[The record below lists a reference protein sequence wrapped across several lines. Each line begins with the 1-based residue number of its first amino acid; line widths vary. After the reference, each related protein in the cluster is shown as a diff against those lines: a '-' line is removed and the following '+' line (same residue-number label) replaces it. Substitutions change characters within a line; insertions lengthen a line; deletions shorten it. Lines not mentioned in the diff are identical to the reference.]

1 MLRIHFTAA
10 DLARLRMVASL
21 GPVAESVFGLDV
33 YGRAGTVG
41 FHAWRKNVRAL
52 LRGSPAWECPPL
64 DELLWLLER
73 PVGARGQ
80 GAGGDP
86 IREQVT
92 ATVYEFCRLAVMPH
106 WERVRTHLEAVRDS
120 LGRVAITSGVEGLLG
135 ALHPKVNWV
144 APVLEIPDAADRDIH
159 LRGRGL
165 SLSPSVFLS
174 GRTAV
179 VVRSERATGVPAMVF
194 GVPATSD
201 LWRVDEPNEQALEAL
216 VGHTR
221 AAALRA
227 LTESC
232 TTSELSQR
240 LGISLAGASKHAT
253 VLRKAGLVMTA
264 RNRNSVTHSLTG
276 LGVALLKS
284 REPVRSRHPEVV

>member
-1 MLRIHFTAA
+1 MRVHFTAA
-10 DLARLRMVASL
+10 DLARMRMVASF
-21 GPVAESVFGLDV
+21 GPVAESVFGMDL
-33 YGRAGTVG
+33 YGRTGSVG
-41 FHAWRKNVRAL
+41 FHAWRTNVRAL
-52 LRGSPAWECPPL
+52 LGKSPARDGLPL
-64 DELLWLLER
+64 DELVWLLER
-73 PVGARGQ
+73 SEGDLEPAWR
-80 GAGGDP
+80 GDP
-86 IREQVT
+86 AREQVT
-92 ATVYEFCRLAVMPH
+92 ATVFEFCRLAVMPH

-120 LGRVAITSGVEGLLG
+120 LGRVAITTGVEGLLG
-135 ALHPKVNWV
+135 ALHPKVNWT
-144 APVLEIPDAADRDIH
+144 APVLEIPDDTDRDIH

-179 VVRSERATGVPAMVF
+179 VLESERATGVPAVVF
-194 GVPATSD
+194 GVPAPAD
-201 LWRVDEPNEQALEAL
+201 LWTVDEPDEQALEAL

-221 AAALRA
+221 AAALQA

-240 LGISLAGASKHAT
+240 LGISLAGASKHAS

-264 RNRNSVTHSLTG
+264 RSRNSVLHSLTG

-284 REPVRSRHPEVV
+284 REPARLRCPEVV